1 MSAARTVDATE
12 PAHAPVN
19 ATRTGLRIEDVLDR
33 LAATGDPAVRAAAE
47 ELVQA
52 LMDFY
57 GAGLA
62 RMLQLLSAPEVRR
75 AAGDPVAP
83 LLGDELV
90 ASLLVL
96 HDLHPED
103 RPTRIARALDSVRE
117 HDLDV
122 VDFDETTGTLLLRS
136 AAAGGSGCGCAA
148 SGTTAQQAA
157 EDALACFA
165 PEVTVVDIQSANT
178 PGEPALLQIGHG
190 PGRRATG
197 RPAAAKTP

>member
-1 MSAARTVDATE
+1 MNAARAAE
-12 PAHAPVN
+12 APHPVN
-19 ATRTGLRIEDVLDR
+19 ATQTGLRIEDVLDR

-62 RMLQLLSAPEVRR
+62 RALHLLSAPANRR
-75 AAGDPVAP
+75 ADADPVAP

-103 RPTRIARALDSVRE
+103 RATRIARALDTVRE
-117 HDLDV
+117 HELAV
-122 VDFDETTGTLLLRS
+122 VDFDETTGTLRLRS
-136 AAAGGSGCGCAA
+136 AEAAGTGCGCAA
-148 SGTTAQQAA
+148 NGTTARQAA

-165 PEVTVVDIQSANT
+165 PEVTAVEVESAGT
-178 PGEPALLQIGHG
+178 PGEPPLLQIGLG
-190 PGRRATG
+190 PDRRAAG
-197 RPAAAKTP
+197 RPAPAKTA